1 MGEKKP
7 NVGVL
12 YGVVGLLVV
21 VLAVAIYLLL
31 DTRKNLNLVSE
42 DLAIKTEYFRI
53 ERDSLEGELRNIY
66 FEYDSLETDN
76 LELQVEMSEQQQKI
90 ERLIAIQAD
99 DAYKIK
105 MYKREMETLRTVLR
119 SYIVQIDSLN
129 MQNQELLAENK
140 QLKNTSRRLSSE
152 KEQLEEE
159 KEQLEEIK
167 NLATTLQAS
176 QINLVLLNKR
186 DKESTRIRTAV
197 KVRVDFVLRAN
208 KVTPAG
214 EKAIYLR
221 IIRPDQVLLGSP
233 DLLMFEVGEE
243 QLPASATRVVNY
255 ENEDLP
261 VSIDQHA
268 VVGRGRLEV
277 LGQTHPVRIGIGG
290 GVAPLAP
297 VDEKRSPLGEDLHR

>member
-7 NVGVL
+7 NIGVL

-42 DLAIKTEYFRI
+42 DLAVKTEYFRI

-66 FEYDSLETDN
+66 VQYDSLETDN

-105 MYKREMETLRTVLR
+105 MYKREMETLRSVLR

-140 QLKNTSRRLSSE
+140 QLRNTSRRLSSE

-167 NLATTLQAS
+167 DLATTLQAS
-176 QINLVLLNKR
+176 QIDLVLLNKR

-214 EKAIYLR
+214 EKSIYLR
-221 IIRPDQVLLGSP
+221 ILRPDNVLLGSP
-233 DLLMFEVGEE
+233 DLQMFELGEE
-243 QLPASATRVVNY
+243 QLPASASRVVNY

-261 VSIDQHA
+261 VSIFWTNDGEIVPGEHTVELYA
-268 VVGRGRLEV
+268 EGKLVGSSSFV
-277 LGQTHPVRIGIGG
+277 L
-290 GVAPLAP
+290 
-297 VDEKRSPLGEDLHR
+297 K